1 MHINLGGAVAGAA
14 TAISVLDEYF
24 QELHRIERI
33 PRSIPLS
40 QGVVEL
46 TLLLDAPRFELV
58 SPANADPYTRLRLT
72 GSVERRFGGDPPEV
86 FPLDL
91 KVLLTLVPL
100 TGATVGF
107 AFDGVDGA
115 PSTPLTAADVQSL
128 FAGPVFFPIL
138 DGFRIPSGQ
147 RVIAGLTGLDPQFDI
162 PVASWAFDVTLMPAG
177 SDTVDS
183 FVASVGLLNARPAL
197 RESFVPEGQEFA
209 IAFSQWFLDFILDMG
224 AKAQEGQDVG
234 GGKIQSQI
242 GRAHV

>member
-24 QELHRIERI
+24 QELYRIERI

-46 TLLLDAPRFELV
+46 TLLLDAPRFEMV
-58 SPANADPYTRLRLT
+58 SPANADPYTRLLLT
-72 GSVERRFGGDPPEV
+72 GTVERRFGGNPPEV

-91 KVLLTLVPL
+91 KVLLKLVPL
-100 TGATVGF
+100 TGATVGL

-115 PSTPLTAADVQSL
+115 PSAPLTVADVQSL
-128 FAGPVFFPIL
+128 FAGPAFFPIL

-177 SDTVDS
+177 R
-183 FVASVGLLNARPAL
+183 LAL
-197 RESFVPEGQEFA
+197 RSRNDEP
-209 IAFSQWFLDFILDMG
+209 D
-224 AKAQEGQDVG
+224 
-234 GGKIQSQI
+234 
-242 GRAHV
+242 